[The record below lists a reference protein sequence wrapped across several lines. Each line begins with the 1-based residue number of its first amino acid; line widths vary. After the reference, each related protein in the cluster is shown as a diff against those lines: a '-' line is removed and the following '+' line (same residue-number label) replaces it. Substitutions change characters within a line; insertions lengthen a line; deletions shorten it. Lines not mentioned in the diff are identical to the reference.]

1 MIAEEDE
8 DNREVLVYGTVREDS
23 EENNSSLDTGTLVDI
38 ASDSVSSITYTIH
51 IDDSMAHSV
60 VHSVADSMAHYVAD
74 SVADSVAHSVADSV
88 DLPDEGVPLTFVEED
103 LTKRGYSFWRD
114 LKKHHDWQEMRGRPL
129 DINYLYVAPKHKNW
143 NRARVVLQLQG
154 IRFENLAAADIFI
167 FTSEQQVAAYVRDVL
182 QRRERGRRRRRH

>member
-23 EENNSSLDTGTLVDI
+23 EENNSSLDTD
-38 ASDSVSSITYTIH
+38 
-51 IDDSMAHSV
+51 IDDSMAHSMA
-60 VHSVADSMAHYVAD
+60 HSVADSV
-74 SVADSVAHSVADSV
+74 VDSV

-103 LTKRGYSFWRD
+103 LTRRGYSFWRD

-129 DINYLYVAPKHKNW
+129 DINYLYVAPKHKNL
-143 NRARVVLQLQG
+143 NRAGVVLQLQG
-154 IRFENLAAADIFI
+154 IRFENLAAAGIFI

-182 QRRERGRRRRRH
+182 QRREIGRRRRRH